1 MGVLQ
6 PESTLIGA
14 DAVDRSFVEFSR
26 LAGTGSYTENL
37 MEEEPLFKTNI
48 GKVVMNITSLFE
60 PNESLVGDFN
70 GTLLYTSQHPNLA
83 PSVFKRKS
91 LH

>member
-26 LAGTGSYTENL
+26 LAGTGSIHENL
-37 MEEEPLFKTNI
+37 MEEEPLFKTNMQSCHEHNLS
-48 GKVVMNITSLFE
+48 VE
-60 PNESLVGDFN
+60 PNESLGWR
-70 GTLLYTSQHPNLA
+70 L
-83 PSVFKRKS
+83 
-91 LH
+91 